1 MAKIDVTKI
10 DGYEKM
16 TAEEKLAALE
26 AFDVPEP
33 DYSGYVSKAV
43 FDKTASEV
51 AEWKRKHNALL
62 SEDEKKKQE
71 AAEELEELRNKVAI
85 MEKEK
90 KISEHKAQYIALGY
104 DEKLATETAQA
115 ISEGD
120 IDKVFA
126 NQKKFLEA
134 HDKAYKAQLM
144 GGTPTPPAG
153 GANGDVMTLDKLRN
167 LSPEAR
173 HEFSVKNPEEYERLY
188 NGGNN

>member
-1 MAKIDVTKI
+1 MNEIKCPKCGEFFRIDEA
-10 DGYEKM
+10 GYAAILKQVHDKEFEKELDKKR
-16 TAEEKLAALE
+16 AE
-26 AFDVPEP
+26 
-33 DYSGYVSKAV
+33 
-43 FDKTASEV
+43 FDKEKESAVDMAVIKAEV
-51 AEWKRKHNALL
+51 
-62 SEDEKKKQE
+62 
-71 AAEELEELRNKVAI
+71 
-85 MEKEK
+85 EKEK

-115 ISEGD
+115 ISEGN
-120 IDKVFA
+120 IELVFA

-153 GANGDVMTLDKLRN
+153 GANGDVMTLDKFRN